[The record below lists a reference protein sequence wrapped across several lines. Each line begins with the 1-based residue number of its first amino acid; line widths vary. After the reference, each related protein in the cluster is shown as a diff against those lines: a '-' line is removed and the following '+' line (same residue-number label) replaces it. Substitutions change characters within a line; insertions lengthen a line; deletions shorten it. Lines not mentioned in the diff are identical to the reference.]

1 MTVGGK
7 TQEGCVMGGGIYLI
21 QDNDQLVEMTE
32 QPYESEERLQELLEK
47 YPNLLAGD
55 QIDRATPRRWLLIS
69 REVTLPLEEDS
80 NEQWSLDHLFVD
92 QDAIPTL
99 VEVKGNSN
107 TRIRREVIGQMIDY
121 AANMLVYWPFETI
134 VSQFEANCKS
144 MDKDPE
150 QVFEEFIGVDA
161 DEEKFWQKVKTNLQ
175 AGKIILVFVS
185 DEIVAELRRVVEFL
199 NEKMD
204 PVEVLGVEIKQYVSA
219 EGLKTLVP
227 RVIGKTTEAQQ
238 KKSSA
243 TLERRRWDEVSFF
256 QEYKARQ
263 GSDEAQIAR
272 TIYEWTQSKKE
283 LVEVQWGTGDT
294 YGGFVVWVSAEP
306 RSACEL
312 FQVGING
319 RLQISSS
326 TYAAFPQ
333 FNSNEKWMELRNKL
347 SVIGLSLPISPTE
360 RRLTNFQLS
369 SCLQDEF
376 ALGRVIQTFDW
387 VVEQILPSSE
397 A

>member
-1 MTVGGK
+1 
-7 TQEGCVMGGGIYLI
+7 MGGGIYLI

-69 REVTLPLEEDS
+69 REVKLPLEEDS

-92 QDAIPTL
+92 HDAIPTL

-107 TRIRREVIGQMIDY
+107 TRIRREAIGQMLDY
-121 AANMLVYWPFETI
+121 AANMIVYWPVESI

-144 MDKDPE
+144 QDKDPE
-150 QVFEEFIGVDA
+150 QVFEEFLGVDA

-175 AGKIILVFVS
+175 AGKLRLVFVS

-256 QEYKARQ
+256 QEYQVRQ
-263 GSDEAQIAR
+263 GPDEAQIAR
-272 TIYEWTQSKKE
+272 KIYEWAKSQKT

-294 YGGFVVWVSAEP
+294 YGGFVVWVSEEP

-333 FNSNEKWMELRNKL
+333 FNSNEKWMELRSKL

-360 RRLTNFQLS
+360 RRLTTFQLS
-369 SCLQDEF
+369 NCLQDEF

>member
-1 MTVGGK
+1 
-7 TQEGCVMGGGIYLI
+7 MGGGIYLI

>member
-1 MTVGGK
+1 
-7 TQEGCVMGGGIYLI
+7 MGGGIYLI
-21 QDNDQLVEMTE
+21 QDDDQLVEMTE
-32 QPYESEERLQELLEK
+32 QPYETEERLQELLEK

-92 QDAIPTL
+92 QDAIPTM
-99 VEVKGNSN
+99 VAVNGKSN
-107 TRIRREVIGQMIDY
+107 ASIRREAIGQMLDY
-121 AANMLVYWPFETI
+121 AANMLLYWPFETM
-134 VSQFEANCKS
+134 VSQFEANCKFL
-144 MDKDPE
+144 DKDPE
-150 QVFEEFIGVDA
+150 QVFEEFLGVDA

-175 AGKIILVFVS
+175 AAKLRLVFVS
-185 DEIVAELRRVVEFL
+185 DEIVAEQRRVVEFL
-199 NEKMD
+199 NENMD
-204 PVEVLGVEIKQYVSA
+204 PVEVLAVEMKQYVSQQ
-219 EGLKTLVP
+219 GLKTLVP

-238 KKSSA
+238 KKLSA

-256 QEYKARQ
+256 QEYKVRQ
-263 GSDEAQIAR
+263 GSDEAQIGR
-272 TIYEWTQSKKE
+272 KIYEWAKSKKP

-306 RSACEL
+306 RSASEL

-333 FNSNEKWMELRNKL
+333 FNGKEKWMELRSKL
-347 SVIGLSLPISPTE
+347 SAIGLSLPISPTE
-360 RRLTNFQLS
+360 IRLTTFQLS
-369 SCLQDEF
+369 NCLQDEF
-376 ALGRVIQTFDW
+376 ALGRVIETFDW
-387 VVEQILPSSE
+387 VVEQIFPSSVVSG
-397 A
+397 